1 MSSARAAM
9 NSARAHA
16 RRNRARGD
24 HAHTPGDLP
33 RTGEKMGA
41 AFSAELRSPKG
52 ARALDIVGV
61 ACTRRFEDV
70 FLKRT
75 VQFNFR
81 TSEQNS
87 WKISFTRQFFPP
99 ALSCTPSAFTVA
111 QGTKKNVG
119 AAPSS
124 VGPAGARR
132 GFQCDV
138 GTCHRELCDQRAGV
152 PPPRRRSRAS
162 ALPPARSRRKR
173 AQSAAVHELRPVRHT
188 RTRAPAAITHSFRVC
203 LPMHAFTGPRRG
215 WAGSANSFLDAP
227 ALSCCGRS
235 LERRSIPA
243 DALIPKLYS
252 LNPRPDLKKLVAQ
265 CTDAT
270 PLTHPRLPLCD
281 RLRLK

>member
-1 MSSARAAM
+1 LSSARAAM

-119 AAPSS
+119 AAAA

-132 GFQCDV
+132 RSQCDV
-138 GTCHRELCDQRAGV
+138 GTRHRELCDQRAGV
-152 PPPRRRSRAS
+152 SPSRRRSRAC
-162 ALPPARSRRKR
+162 ALPPARARRKR
-173 AQSAAVHELRPVRHT
+173 AQSAAVREPRPVRHT
-188 RTRAPAAITHSFRVC
+188 RTRPPARRNHAQLSC
-203 LPMHAFTGPRRG
+203 LPPHARIHR
-215 WAGSANSFLDAP
+215 SATRVGGLGA
-227 ALSCCGRS
+227 
-235 LERRSIPA
+235 
-243 DALIPKLYS
+243 
-252 LNPRPDLKKLVAQ
+252 
-265 CTDAT
+265 
-270 PLTHPRLPLCD
+270 
-281 RLRLK
+281 